1 MKLMSLFDGSGGFP
15 LAASLCGIEPV
26 YASEVEPYPIAVTKS
41 RFPNMKHLG
50 DVSRIKGAEIEPVDI
65 ITFGSPCQDMS
76 VAGKRAGLKH
86 TAVGDEETTR
96 SGLFME
102 AIRII
107 KEMRVKTNGIYPR
120 FAVWENVPGAF
131 SSNRGEDFRTVLE
144 EFIRVKEKDAVMP
157 DVPKAGW
164 PYADCYSGNGWSLAY
179 RVFDAQYWGVPQ
191 RRRRIYLVADFRGQ
205 RAGEILLKPEGLRR
219 NSAQSGTHGQET
231 ARCAKNSVGTAI
243 GGVDRYNQS
252 FLSGLAQTLRASG
265 GGDCIP
271 TVLAPVAV
279 YCHQGN
285 GIDRAGKCLT
295 AYSFDSLSSNSMKSK
310 NPHSGC
316 RAVEIA
322 KTLDTGYPD
331 PSKNQGGIAIV
342 EKIILDDQGGQQ
354 ISVCTDG
361 KSPTLRAEAHG
372 NAPYVINKKTLVYD
386 TRGNGAGETV
396 PTITGDHNNR
406 VTDYTCLAITRCY
419 DIGEARL
426 RTPSEYIEKS
436 PTITARCGTGGN
448 NVPGVVY
455 CLQGNGIDRADTAG
469 CNGKGWKEDTSY
481 TLNTIDKPAVVC
493 AQKSYTEFKDEST
506 LSTLKATGGSYG
518 GGSENIVVKNY
529 IVRRLTPTECAR
541 LQGFPSWWG
550 IVNPVENLTDED
562 YAFWLDVRN
571 TYAEINGKATK
582 EYTREQMLAWYNKL
596 HSDSAEYK
604 MWGNGIALP
613 NALYVMQGIAAE
625 AEIPINLF

>member
-26 YASEVEPYPIAVTKS
+26 YAAEVEPYPIAVTEN
-41 RFPNMKHLG
+41 RFPKMKHLG
-50 DVSRIKGAEIEPVDI
+50 DVSKVKGGEIEPVDI

-76 VAGKRAGLKH
+76 IAGKRAGLKH
-86 TAVGDEETTR
+86 ADMGDDETTR
-96 SGLFME
+96 SGLFLE

-107 KEMRVKTNGIYPR
+107 KEMREATNGVYPR
-120 FAVWENVPGAF
+120 YAIWENVPGAF

-157 DVPKAGW
+157 AVPQAGW
-164 PYADCYSGNGWSLAY
+164 AYADCISGDGWSIAY

-191 RRRRIYLVADFRGQ
+191 RRRRIYLVADFRGECAQ
-205 RAGEILLKPEGLRR
+205 EILFKRESLRGYFEAGR
-219 NSAQSGTHGQET
+219 TPWQGIAADAQN
-231 ARCAKNSVGTAI
+231 CVGTAI

-252 FLSGLAQTLRASG
+252 FLPGLAQS
-265 GGDCIP
+265 GGDCTP

-331 PSKNQGGIAIV
+331 QSKNQGGIAIV

-354 ISVCTDG
+354 ISVFTDG

-372 NAPYVINKKTLVYD
+372 NAPYVINKKTLVSQ

-406 VTDYTCLAITRCY
+406 ITDYTALCC
-419 DIGEARL
+419 EA
-426 RTPSEYIEKS
+426 
-436 PTITARCGTGGN
+436 
-448 NVPGVVY
+448 VVY
-455 CLQGNGIDRADTAG
+455 DGANTTSPLNKTNPQAGDPCHTISTDSRNYIVHCLQGNGIDRADTAG
-469 CNGKGWKEDTSY
+469 CNGKGVCEDKCY
-481 TLNTIDKPAVVC
+481 TLNTIDRHAVC
-493 AQKSYTEFKDEST
+493 FTQQAYNKFIQEDIAA
-506 LSTLKATGGSYG
+506 TLKARGGTYG
-518 GGSENIVVKNY
+518 GGSENLVAEQSFSPIRY
-529 IVRRLTPTECAR
+529 IVRRLTPTECAK
-541 LQGFPSWWG
+541 LQGFPDWWG
-550 IVNPVENLTDED
+550 EIPKKDNLTDDE
-562 YAFWLDVRN
+562 YVFWLNARN
-571 TYAEINGKATK
+571 TYAKINNKTTK
-582 EYTREQMLAWYNKL
+582 EYSKEQMLSWYNKL
-596 HSDSAEYK
+596 HNDSSEYK

-613 NALYVMQGIAAE
+613 NALYVMQGIAE
-625 AEIPINLF
+625 VVGVHHSK

>member
-1 MKLMSLFDGSGGFP
+1 MEIDMKLMSLFDGSGGFP

-26 YASEVEPYPIAVTKS
+26 YAAEVEPYPIAVTKN
-41 RFPNMKHLG
+41 RFPKMKHLG
-50 DVSRIKGAEIEPVDI
+50 DVSKVKGGEIEPVDI

-76 VAGKRAGLKH
+76 IAGKRAGLKH
-86 TAVGDEETTR
+86 ADMGDDETTR
-96 SGLFME
+96 SGLFLE

-107 KEMRVKTNGIYPR
+107 KEMREATNGVYPR
-120 FAVWENVPGAF
+120 YAIWENVPGAF

-144 EFIRVKEKDAVMP
+144 EFIRIKEKDAVMP

-265 GGDCIP
+265 GGDCTP

-354 ISVCTDG
+354 ISVCTDV

-386 TRGNGAGETV
+386 TRSNGAGETV

-406 VTDYTCLAITRCY
+406 ITNYTALCC
-419 DIGEARL
+419 EA
-426 RTPSEYIEKS
+426 
-436 PTITARCGTGGN
+436 
-448 NVPGVVY
+448 VVY
-455 CLQGNGIDRADTAG
+455 DGANITSPLNKTNPQAG
-469 CNGKGWKEDTSY
+469 DPCH
-481 TLNTIDKPAVVC
+481 TI
-493 AQKSYTEFKDEST
+493 ST
-506 LSTLKATGGSYG
+506 DSR
-518 GGSENIVVKNY
+518 NY

-541 LQGFPSWWG
+541 LQGFPDWWG
-550 IVNPVENLTDED
+550 EIPKKDNLTDDE
-562 YAFWLDVRN
+562 YTFWLNVRN
-571 TYAEINGKATK
+571 TYAKINNKTTK
-582 EYTREQMLAWYNKL
+582 EYSKEQMLSWYNKL
-596 HSDSAEYK
+596 HSDSSEYK

-613 NALYVMQGIAAE
+613 NALYVMQGIAE
-625 AEIPINLF
+625 VVGVHHSK

>member
-26 YASEVEPYPIAVTKS
+26 YAAEVEPYPIAVTNN
-41 RFPNMKHLG
+41 RFPKMKHLG
-50 DVSRIKGAEIEPVDI
+50 DVSKVKGGEIEPVDI

-76 VAGKRAGLKH
+76 IAGKRAGLKH
-86 TAVGDEETTR
+86 ADIGDEETTR
-96 SGLFME
+96 SGLFLE

-107 KEMRVKTNGIYPR
+107 KEMREATNGVYPR
-120 FAVWENVPGAF
+120 YAIWENVPGAF

-191 RRRRIYLVADFRGQ
+191 RRRRIYLVADFRGE
-205 RAGEILLKPEGLRR
+205 RAKEILFERKGLRGDIEESR
-219 NSAQSGTHGQET
+219 THGQET

-279 YCHQGN
+279 YCH
-285 GIDRAGKCLT
+285 
-295 AYSFDSLSSNSMKSK
+295 
-310 NPHSGC
+310 
-316 RAVEIA
+316 
-322 KTLDTGYPD
+322 
-331 PSKNQGGIAIV
+331 
-342 EKIILDDQGGQQ
+342 
-354 ISVCTDG
+354 
-361 KSPTLRAEAHG
+361 
-372 NAPYVINKKTLVYD
+372 
-386 TRGNGAGETV
+386 
-396 PTITGDHNNR
+396 
-406 VTDYTCLAITRCY
+406 
-419 DIGEARL
+419 
-426 RTPSEYIEKS
+426 
-436 PTITARCGTGGN
+436 
-448 NVPGVVY
+448 
-455 CLQGNGIDRADTAG
+455 QGNGIDRADTAG

-541 LQGFPSWWG
+541 LQGFPDLWG
-550 IVNPVENLTDED
+550 YLDKKESFTDEE
-562 YAFWLDVRN
+562 YKFWLEVRN
-571 TYAEINGKATK
+571 TYAKINNKAVKDYTK
-582 EYTREQMLAWYNKL
+582 AQILTWYNKL
-596 HSDSAEYK
+596 HTDSAEYK

>member
-96 SGLFME
+96 SGLFIE

-131 SSNRGEDFRTVLE
+131 SSNKGEDFRTVLE
-144 EFIRVKEKDAVMP
+144 EFIKITEPDAVMP

-252 FLSGLAQTLRASG
+252 FLPG
-265 GGDCIP
+265 
-271 TVLAPVAV
+271 TVLAPAA
-279 YCHQGN
+279 N
-285 GIDRAGKCLT
+285 AGDNRL
-295 AYSFDSLSSNSMKSK
+295 
-310 NPHSGC
+310 
-316 RAVEIA
+316 
-322 KTLDTGYPD
+322 
-331 PSKNQGGIAIV
+331 AIV
-342 EKIILDDQGGQQ
+342 QPISDGGCSTLFENHGRDCRYKGPLKVAQTVTATYGMGGNNTSFVV
-354 ISVCTDG
+354 SVIET
-361 KSPTLRAEAHG
+361 S
-372 NAPYVINKKTLVYD
+372 
-386 TRGNGAGETV
+386 ETV
-396 PTITGDHNNR
+396 H
-406 VTDYTCLAITRCY
+406 CY
-419 DIGEARL
+419 DIGEA
-426 RTPSEYIEKS
+426 SG
-436 PTITARCGTGGN
+436 GT
-448 NVPGVVY
+448 
-455 CLQGNGIDRADTAG
+455 
-469 CNGKGWKEDTSY
+469 
-481 TLNTIDKPAVVC
+481 
-493 AQKSYTEFKDEST
+493 
-506 LSTLKATGGSYG
+506 YG
-518 GGSENIVVKNY
+518 GGSENLVAEQSFSPIRY
-529 IVRRLTPTECAR
+529 IVRRLTPTECAK
-541 LQGFPSWWG
+541 LQGFPDWWG
-550 IVNPVENLTDED
+550 EIPKKDNLTDDE
-562 YAFWLDVRN
+562 YTFWLNVRN
-571 TYAEINGKATK
+571 TYAKINNKTTK
-582 EYTREQMLAWYNKL
+582 EYSKEQMLSWYNKL
-596 HSDSAEYK
+596 HSDSSEYK

-613 NALYVMQGIAAE
+613 NALYVMQGIAE
-625 AEIPINLF
+625 VVGVHHSK

>member
-131 SSNRGEDFRTVLE
+131 SSNRGEDFRLVLE
-144 EFIRVKEKDAVMP
+144 EFIKITEPNAVMP
-157 DVPKAGW
+157 AVPQAGW
-164 PYADCYSGNGWSLAY
+164 AYADCISGDGWSIAY

-191 RRRRIYLVADFRGQ
+191 RRRRIYLVADFRGE
-205 RAGEILLKPEGLRR
+205 RAKEILFERKGLRGDIEESR
-219 NSAQSGTHGQET
+219 THGQET

-285 GIDRAGKCLT
+285 GIGADDNDRLVF
-295 AYSFDSLSSNSMKSK
+295 SFDSLSSNSMKSS

-316 RAVEIA
+316 RSVKIA
-322 KTLDTGYPD
+322 KTLDTSTQD
-331 PSKNQGGIAIV
+331 PSKNQGGIAVI
-342 EKIILDDQGGQQ
+342 EK
-354 ISVCTDG
+354 
-361 KSPTLRAEAHG
+361 
-372 NAPYVINKKTLVYD
+372 YVYD
-386 TRGNGAGETV
+386 TRGNGDGETV

-406 VTDYTCLAITRCY
+406 VTDYT
-419 DIGEARL
+419 
-426 RTPSEYIEKS
+426 
-436 PTITARCGTGGN
+436 
-448 NVPGVVY
+448 PGVVY

-541 LQGFPSWWG
+541 LQGFPDLWG
-550 IVNPVENLTDED
+550 YLDKKESFTDEE
-562 YAFWLDVRN
+562 YKFWLEVRN
-571 TYAEINGKATK
+571 TYARINNKAVKDYTK
-582 EYTREQMLAWYNKL
+582 AQMLSWYNKL

>member
-131 SSNRGEDFRTVLE
+131 SSNKGEDFRTVLD
-144 EFIRVKEKDAVMP
+144 EFIKIVEKDAVMP

-191 RRRRIYLVADFRGQ
+191 CRRRIYLVADFRGQ

-219 NSAQSGTHGQET
+219 ISAQSGTQGQET

-252 FLSGLAQTLRASG
+252 FLPGLAQTLRAPG
-265 GGDCIP
+265 GGDCTP
-271 TVLAPVAV
+271 TVLAPVGKEKTVAV
-279 YCHQGN
+279 PVH
-285 GIDRAGKCLT
+285 
-295 AYSFDSLSSNSMKSK
+295 
-310 NPHSGC
+310 
-316 RAVEIA
+316 
-322 KTLDTGYPD
+322 
-331 PSKNQGGIAIV
+331 
-342 EKIILDDQGGQQ
+342 
-354 ISVCTDG
+354 
-361 KSPTLRAEAHG
+361 
-372 NAPYVINKKTLVYD
+372 
-386 TRGNGAGETV
+386 
-396 PTITGDHNNR
+396 
-406 VTDYTCLAITRCY
+406 
-419 DIGEARL
+419 
-426 RTPSEYIEKS
+426 
-436 PTITARCGTGGN
+436 
-448 NVPGVVY
+448 
-455 CLQGNGIDRADTAG
+455 
-469 CNGKGWKEDTSY
+469 
-481 TLNTIDKPAVVC
+481 
-493 AQKSYTEFKDEST
+493 
-506 LSTLKATGGSYG
+506 
-518 GGSENIVVKNY
+518 Y

-541 LQGFPSWWG
+541 LQGFPDLWG
-550 IVNPVENLTDED
+550 YLDKKESFTDEE
-562 YAFWLDVRN
+562 YKFWLEVRN
-571 TYAEINGKATK
+571 TYTRINNKAVKDYTK
-582 EYTREQMLAWYNKL
+582 AQMLSWYNKL

-613 NALYVMQGIAAE
+613 NALYVMQGIAE
-625 AEIPINLF
+625 VVGVHHSK

>member
-65 ITFGSPCQDMS
+65 ITFGSPWQDMS

-131 SSNRGEDFRTVLE
+131 SSNRGEDFRLVLE
-144 EFIRVKEKDAVMP
+144 EFIKITEPNAVMP
-157 DVPKAGW
+157 AVPQAGW
-164 PYADCYSGNGWSLAY
+164 AYADCISGDGWSIAY

-191 RRRRIYLVADFRGQ
+191 RRRRIYLVADFRGECAQ
-205 RAGEILLKPEGLRR
+205 EILFKRESLRGYFEAGR
-219 NSAQSGTHGQET
+219 TPWQGIAADAQN
-231 ARCAKNSVGTAI
+231 CVGTAI

-252 FLSGLAQTLRASG
+252 FLPGLAQS
-265 GGDCIP
+265 GGDCTP

-372 NAPYVINKKTLVYD
+372 NAPYVINKKLLFTIQEAIY
-386 TRGNGAGETV
+386 GAGETV

-406 VTDYTCLAITRCY
+406 ITDYTALCC
-419 DIGEARL
+419 EA
-426 RTPSEYIEKS
+426 
-436 PTITARCGTGGN
+436 
-448 NVPGVVY
+448 VVY
-455 CLQGNGIDRADTAG
+455 DGANITSPLNKTNPQAG
-469 CNGKGWKEDTSY
+469 DPCH
-481 TLNTIDKPAVVC
+481 TI
-493 AQKSYTEFKDEST
+493 ST
-506 LSTLKATGGSYG
+506 DSR
-518 GGSENIVVKNY
+518 NY

-541 LQGFPSWWG
+541 LQGFPDWWG
-550 IVNPVENLTDED
+550 EIPKKDNLTDDE
-562 YAFWLDVRN
+562 YVFWLNARN
-571 TYAEINGKATK
+571 TYAKINNKTTK
-582 EYTREQMLAWYNKL
+582 EYSKEQMLSWYNKL
-596 HSDSAEYK
+596 HSDSSEYK

-613 NALYVMQGIAAE
+613 NALYVMQGIAE
-625 AEIPINLF
+625 VVGVHHSK

>member
-15 LAASLCGIEPV
+15 LAASLCGIKPI
-26 YASEVEPYPIAVTKS
+26 YAAEVEPYPIAVTKN
-41 RFPNMKHLG
+41 RFPKMKHLG
-50 DVSRIKGAEIEPVDI
+50 DVSKVKGGEIEPVDI

-76 VAGKRAGLKH
+76 IAGKRAGLKH
-86 TAVGDEETTR
+86 ADMGDDETTR
-96 SGLFME
+96 SGLFLE

-107 KEMRVKTNGIYPR
+107 KEMREATNGVYPR
-120 FAVWENVPGAF
+120 YAIWENVPGAF

-144 EFIRVKEKDAVMP
+144 EFIKITEPDAVMP
-157 DVPKAGW
+157 AVPQAGW
-164 PYADCYSGNGWSLAY
+164 AYADCISGDGWSLAY

-219 NSAQSGTHGQET
+219 NSAQSGTQGQET

-252 FLSGLAQTLRASG
+252 FLSGPAQTLRASG
-265 GGDCIP
+265 GGDCTP

-295 AYSFDSLSSNSMKSK
+295 EYSFDSLSSNSMKSK

-354 ISVCTDG
+354 ISVRTDG
-361 KSPTLRAEAHG
+361 KSPTLMAEAH
-372 NAPYVINKKTLVYD
+372 
-386 TRGNGAGETV
+386 
-396 PTITGDHNNR
+396 
-406 VTDYTCLAITRCY
+406 
-419 DIGEARL
+419 
-426 RTPSEYIEKS
+426 
-436 PTITARCGTGGN
+436 
-448 NVPGVVY
+448 
-455 CLQGNGIDRADTAG
+455 GNGIDRADTAG
-469 CNGKGWKEDTSY
+469 CNGKGVCEDKCY
-481 TLNTIDKPAVVC
+481 TLNTIDRHAVC
-493 AQKSYTEFKDEST
+493 FPQQAYNKFIQEDIGA
-506 LSTLKATGGSYG
+506 TLKASGGTYG
-518 GGSENIVVKNY
+518 GGSENLVAEQSFSPIRY

-541 LQGFPSWWG
+541 LQGFPDLWG
-550 IVNPVENLTDED
+550 HLDKKESFTDEE
-562 YAFWLDVRN
+562 YKFWLEVRN
-571 TYAEINGKATK
+571 TYARINNKAVKDYTK
-582 EYTREQMLAWYNKL
+582 AQILTWYNKL
-596 HSDSAEYK
+596 HTDSAEYK

-625 AEIPINLF
+625 AERPTNLF